1 MPAWKIKISNS
12 SGGKR
17 QRNLQLFL
25 LFVACI
31 ILVLVAVVV
40 LLLLIFFGFLLAFW
54 HLYLLDGC
62 IWVHTKL
69 LGHQPVH
76 TVHERRWVRDLVTR
90 LQQSSLEEHLGGIQS
105 RLVVLVG
112 LDLAQKIGNHGVIG
126 VDFKSL
132 STRHLADLVLV
143 LERLCLHHSLL
154 LCGIAELRS
163 HNDDGRFRQSLR
175 KLNLLHLHTCILH
188 STLLG

>member
-1 MPAWKIKISNS
+1 MQETVFVTCNIHR
-12 SGGKR
+12 R
-17 QRNLQLFL
+17 QHSPRSAGMETKFEFKWWQRATRNLQLL
-25 LFVACI
+25 LLACI

-40 LLLLIFFGFLLAFW
+40 VLLLLVFSFLLALW

-62 IWVHTKL
+62 IWVHAKL

-76 TVHERRWVRDLVTR
+76 TVHERRRVRDIVTR

-112 LDLAQKIGNHGVIG
+112 LDLAQEVGNHGVIG

-132 STRHLADLVLV
+132 STRHLANLVLV
-143 LERLCLHHSLL
+143 LPM
-154 LCGIAELRS
+154 
-163 HNDDGRFRQSLR
+163 
-175 KLNLLHLHTCILH
+175 
-188 STLLG
+188 